1 MLYIANDAAQDD
13 RYMRPP
19 GVHRDAGAEMCVP
32 VRMEDEMIG
41 VISVLCEERSTF
53 DPRDAV
59 ALQTAATIAA
69 AHVQSSR
76 MFHQMRE
83 LKEFN
88 ETLVGTMLHSLMVVN
103 HDGHHQMVN
112 ERLSQRCVCRAT
124 VWSIIH

>member
-1 MLYIANDAAQDD
+1 MLYIANDAAQDE

-41 VISVLCEERSTF
+41 VISVLCEEKAPSTHAM
-53 DPRDAV
+53 PV

-69 AHVQSSR
+69 AHCAVESYVPP
-76 MFHQMRE
+76 MRE

-88 ETLVGTMLHSLMVVN
+88 ETLVSTMLHSLMVVN
-103 HDGHHQMVN
+103 HDGHHSDG
-112 ERLSQRCVCRAT
+112 E
-124 VWSIIH
+124 